1 MKLNNI
7 TKEFLRQ
14 LNEIGVDTVKLYE
27 IYSQSWRHYHT
38 IEHLFN
44 MYEYLYNISHGTPSI
59 ELTVAIA
66 YHDFEYLPTSNTN
79 EEDSVKY
86 FLEDAK
92 HLNLSSEQTDYI
104 CKLIMCTKNHKPF
117 DFLSQMFINAD
128 MNILASDIDKLID
141 YEHKIFREYQIYPLK
156 IYKEHRIN
164 FLEANSN
171 QYPNLLKLAEY
182 VRTRQYRV
190 AVYPGSFNPFHAG
203 HLNILRKAEQ
213 VFDKVIILVGANH
226 VKNVNPLLT
235 ELPETI
241 LNTNKV
247 RYFENMLFEHIEEVK
262 ILEGCDDITV
272 VKGLRNGS
280 DFENEQTQQ
289 FYNNILDSKLKSV
302 YFICDQEFTK
312 ISSSSLRFV
321 SEYEQF
327 KKYLIK

>member
-1 MKLNNI
+1 MLTDKN
-7 TKEFLRQ
+7 KQ
-14 LNEIGVDTVKLYE
+14 LLHQLTEIGADAIKLYDA
-27 IYSQSWRHYHT
+27 YDQPWRHYHT
-38 IEHLFN
+38 LDHIFEVYDILF
-44 MYEYLYNISHGTPSI
+44 ESSHGTPI
-59 ELTVAIA
+59 LELAVATM
-66 YHDFEYLPTSNTN
+66 YHDIVYLPTSDTN

-128 MNILASDIDKLID
+128 MNILTSDIDKLID
-141 YEHKIFREYQIYPLK
+141 YEHKIFKEYQLYPLK

-182 VRTRQYRV
+182 VRTRQYKV

-247 RYFENMLFEHIEEVK
+247 GYFENMLFEHIEEVK
-262 ILEGCDDITV
+262 MLEGCNDITV

-289 FYNNILDSKLKSV
+289 FYNNILNSKLNTV

-312 ISSSSLRFV
+312 ISSSVLRVV
-321 SEYEQF
+321 SDYQQF
-327 KKYLIK
+327 TKYLVK

>member
-1 MKLNNI
+1 MILNNI

-27 IYSQSWRHYHT
+27 TYSQPWRHYHT
-38 IEHLFN
+38 IEHLLN
-44 MYEYLYNISHGTPSI
+44 MYEYLYNVSHGTPSI

-66 YHDFEYLPTSNTN
+66 YHDFVYLPTSNTN

-86 FLEDAK
+86 FLEDVK
-92 HLNLSSEQTDYI
+92 TLTLTEEQKDYI
-104 CKLIMCTKNHKPF
+104 CKLIICTKDHKPF
-117 DFLSQMFINAD
+117 DYISQLFIEAD
-128 MNILASDIDKLID
+128 MKILTSDIDTLID
-141 YEHKIFREYQIYPLK
+141 YEHKIFKEYQIYDLK
-156 IYKEHRIN
+156 TYKEHRIN
-164 FLEANSN
+164 FLLSN
-171 QYPNLLKLAEY
+171 IDKYPNLEKLAEY
-182 VRTRQYRV
+182 VRTRQYKV

-226 VKNVNPLLT
+226 LKNVNPYLI

-247 RYFENMLFEHIEEVK
+247 KYFENMLFEYIQELKK
-262 ILEGCDDITV
+262 IEGCDNITI

-289 FYNNILDSKLKSV
+289 FYNNILDSELNTV
-302 YFICDQEFTK
+302 YFICDQEFSK
-312 ISSSSLRFV
+312 ISSSGLRFV
-321 SEYEQF
+321 SDYEQF
-327 KKYLIK
+327 TKYLVK